1 MKTEQLEKLL
11 LLYKQAVA
19 NNITA
24 GEFATEIQAAKIEL
38 DKSFVK
44 DGKEDMNLG
53 EYIEELY
60 LLQTAVSH
68 E

>member
-1 MKTEQLEKLL
+1 MKTEHLEKLL
-11 LLYKQAVA
+11 VLYKKAVS

-44 DGKEDMNLG
+44 EGKEDMNLG
-53 EYIEELY
+53 EYIDELY
-60 LLQTAVSH
+60 LLQTAVNH